1 MANSLTNELLQ
12 LQKSRCGSKYAD
24 IVDDYIKYMP
34 GRVSQTLIRPL
45 NSINKNISIL
55 TRYRGRM
62 LYNLEKRFYTS
73 WKRLK
78 NYSKQI

>member
-12 LQKSRCGSKYAD
+12 LQKSRCGSKYSD
-24 IVDDYIKYMP
+24 IVDDYMKDMP

-55 TRYRGRM
+55 TRYRGIM

>member
-24 IVDDYIKYMP
+24 IVDDYMKDVP
-34 GRVSQTLIRPL
+34 GRVSQTLVRPM

-55 TRYRGRM
+55 ARYRGRM
-62 LYNLEKRFYTS
+62 LYNLEKRFNAS